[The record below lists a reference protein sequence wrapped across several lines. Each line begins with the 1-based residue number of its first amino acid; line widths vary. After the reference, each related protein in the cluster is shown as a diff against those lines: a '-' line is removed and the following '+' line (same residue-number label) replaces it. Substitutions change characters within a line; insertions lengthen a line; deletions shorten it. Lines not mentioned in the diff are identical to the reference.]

1 MPATTALEE
10 IYPFA
15 DLPID
20 IRAELDRRFLKLG
33 DVLELVDGSVIPL
46 SKPAGEPL
54 DVFAGGVLLGA
65 GEVNA
70 INDHFGVRITAFGAG
85 GKKPAVA
92 PFLGE
97 GDQGH
102 DSRDIPL
109 RSGDPGTLALL
120 RHQMVCVSVVVGRT
134 QMTLEKLLKLT
145 TGSILELESLLK
157 QPVEVLVNDQ
167 VLAYGEVVAVDGNY
181 GVRILFAE
189 DMFATNNGHRN

>member
-1 MPATTALEE
+1 MSEDMPVTTALEE
-10 IYPFA
+10 ISSFA

-70 INDHFGVRITAFGAG
+70 VNEHFGVRITAFGAG
-85 GKKPAVA
+85 SRKPAVA
-92 PFLGE
+92 PFVGE
-97 GDQGH
+97 SDGQ
-102 DSRDIPL
+102 DSRDVPL
-109 RSGDPGTLALL
+109 RSGDPETLALL
-120 RHQMVCVSVVVGRT
+120 RHQIVCLSVVVGRT
-134 QMTLEKLLKLT
+134 QMTLEKLVRLT
-145 TGSILELESLLK
+145 TGSIVELESLLK

-189 DMFATNNGHRN
+189 DNGHRN

>member
-1 MPATTALEE
+1 MSDMPDITALEA

-70 INDHFGVRITAFGAG
+70 VNEHFGVRITAFGAG
-85 GKKPAVA
+85 SKKPAA
-92 PFLGE
+92 PAFHGE
-97 GDQGH
+97 
-102 DSRDIPL
+102 S
-109 RSGDPGTLALL
+109 
-120 RHQMVCVSVVVGRT
+120 
-134 QMTLEKLLKLT
+134 
-145 TGSILELESLLK
+145 
-157 QPVEVLVNDQ
+157 
-167 VLAYGEVVAVDGNY
+167 
-181 GVRILFAE
+181 
-189 DMFATNNGHRN
+189 